1 MPATVTLIHIRPDAE
16 EAIGRAAARCYDSD
30 RSAEAC
36 LRRAD
41 HCTNVNNHLAVLR
54 FAWAHFTI
62 EGISRVT
69 SHQLVR
75 VAHAGILQ
83 ESQRYVKQTAIE
95 FVDPPAVQA
104 MPAHIRAAWY
114 SVQAEAERTYLAAVD
129 AGMKK
134 EDARFILPQGCTTS
148 LEIAGNFQMF
158 KDLLTNRTSKH
169 AQWEVRDVAVQ
180 MQNLLHEHAPR
191 IFKEVKL

>member
-1 MPATVTLIHIRPDAE
+1 MAAIVKLVHIRPDAE

-30 RSAEAC
+30 RSTEAC

-83 ESQRYVKQTAIE
+83 ESQRYVKQTAVA
-95 FVDPPAVQA
+95 FVDPPAVQN
-104 MPAHIRAAWY
+104 MPQHIRAAWHA
-114 SVQAEAERTYLAAVD
+114 VQANAESTYLAAID

-134 EDARFILPQGCTTS
+134 EDARYILPQGCTTS

-158 KDLLTNRTSKH
+158 RDLLANRTTKH
-169 AQWEVRDVAVQ
+169 AQWEIRDVATQ
-180 MQNLLHEHAPR
+180 MQNHLNVHAPR
-191 IFKEVKL
+191 IFKRVNG